1 MTEVILNILT
11 ILVATL
17 TLLMV
22 LTAISFIFFTRIP
35 YVPSKL
41 TLLKKYFQ
49 ENPPTK
55 GSKFYDLGAGDGR
68 VLFLAEQEGLNAI
81 GYEIAPLPYL
91 LGKIKQVFTGSKIEL
106 IFKSFLKQNLSDADY
121 VYCYLFPQLTEDS
134 FQKVKTECKPGTYFI
149 CNTFSL
155 KSQTPELILE
165 SEAVKNKLYVY
176 KT

>member
-11 ILVATL
+11 ILIATF

-41 TLLKKYFQ
+41 ELLQKYFR
-49 ENPPTK
+49 ENPPEEGK
-55 GSKFYDLGAGDGR
+55 KFYDLGAGDGR
-68 VLFLAEQEGLNAI
+68 VLFLAEKEGLNAT
-81 GYEIAPLPYL
+81 GYEISPLPFL
-91 LGKIKQVFTGSKIEL
+91 LGKIQQIFTGSKVKL
-106 IFKSFLKQNLSDADY
+106 LFKNFLKQNISDANY
-121 VYCYLFPQLTEDS
+121 VYCYLFPKLTEDS

-155 KSQTPELILE
+155 KSQKPESTLE
-165 SEAVKNKLYVY
+165 STKSKNKLYIY